1 LVCLSPKALHVSSPP
16 LHPLPHEISKEK
28 KCQKK
33 AFFCE
38 KRLEDIG
45 FEIQAFEIFKVNNFE
60 RFLFFG

>member
-1 LVCLSPKALHVSSPP
+1 MFHPHPSNPSPMRFREK
-16 LHPLPHEISKEK
+16 K
-28 KCQKK
+28 KCQKR

-60 RFLFFG
+60 RFSFFG

>member
-16 LHPLPHEISKEK
+16 LQPLPHEISREK
-28 KCQKK
+28 KCQKR

-45 FEIQAFEIFKVNNFE
+45 FEIQAFEIF
-60 RFLFFG
+60 